1 MANRST
7 PVASLGGRDR
17 VYHTTDPQLP
27 VIPVVPPAR
36 GDGAAS
42 HGGLWKSTPRGDR
55 RGKMREHAGGVC
67 PRWFAAKRR
76 PLADAAPAECGWG
89 FNMGSQVPPWPGS
102 RPKARV
108 CAQGL
113 PVRAANL
120 LSRSSRN
127 SCQKNAGRSR
137 TVLQIASPRWSQEY
151 GPGRST
157 ASPLRAYD
165 SSSQRF
171 SSAPQRL
178 EYSCGRETGDGNR
191 YGSLAQ

>member
-137 TVLQIASPRWSQEY
+137 TVLQIASPRWS
-151 GPGRST
+151 RNT
-157 ASPLRAYD
+157 APAGVPQVHFVRTTRRLNDSPQLLNAWNTHV
-165 SSSQRF
+165 
-171 SSAPQRL
+171 A
-178 EYSCGRETGDGNR
+178 RETGDGNR